1 MGVLAEKV
9 AEEIHRDPLTHL
21 AEHPA
26 DSRLE
31 EAHEYLA
38 LLVVLQ
44 RLHVF
49 NNLLSVRLICHKK
62 LFSGYKDSAFSEYAV
77 KEVRLFVK
85 YHTHGISIPAN
96 LCTFAAEK

>member
-1 MGVLAEKV
+1 MHLVGVLAEKV
-9 AEEIHRDPLTHL
+9 AEEVPLTHL

-49 NNLLSVRLICHKK
+49 YNLLSVRLICHKK
-62 LFSGYKDSAFSEYAV
+62 LFSGYKDSAF
-77 KEVRLFVK
+77 F
-85 YHTHGISIPAN
+85 
-96 LCTFAAEK
+96 